1 MISKKDNYD
10 LSSHNTFRMKVS
22 CRSFVEV
29 TRPEDL
35 EAVSFRSLPEPLF
48 VMGGGS
54 NLLFTGDFPGTVL
67 HYAEAYIRVENRDED
82 SGEVIV
88 KAGGGTLF
96 DDLCSFCCA
105 EGFWGTENLSLIPGE
120 VGASAV
126 QNIGAYGVEAKD
138 IICGIHAFDL
148 ERGVFVD
155 IDPKDCGYGYR
166 TSFFKTIWKGRFIIT
181 SVSFRLSLLPDPRL
195 DYGGI
200 RKAIESRYPG
210 ETLLTPRMVRDT
222 VVAVRNSKLPDPAV
236 LGSAGSFFCNPV
248 IPRGHFE
255 KISRI
260 AEADN
265 GTGYSV
271 PHYDTPD
278 GVKVPAAW
286 MIDQCGLKGRTVGG
300 AMVYPS
306 QPLVIVN
313 ATGEALPE
321 DILSLENLVISSVRN
336 KYGVSLHPEVEHVGT
351 RSPET
356 K

>member
-35 EAVSFRSLPEPLF
+35 EAVSFRS
-48 VMGGGS
+48 
-54 NLLFTGDFPGTVL
+54 FTGDFPGTVL

-166 TSFFKTIWKGRFIIT
+166 TSFFKTIWKIINKIFI
-181 SVSFRLSLLPDPRL
+181 LLF
-195 DYGGI
+195 
-200 RKAIESRYPG
+200 K
-210 ETLLTPRMVRDT
+210 
-222 VVAVRNSKLPDPAV
+222 
-236 LGSAGSFFCNPV
+236 FFCN
-248 IPRGHFE
+248 HNFLL
-255 KISRI
+255 
-260 AEADN
+260 N
-265 GTGYSV
+265 YF
-271 PHYDTPD
+271 
-278 GVKVPAAW
+278 
-286 MIDQCGLKGRTVGG
+286 
-300 AMVYPS
+300 
-306 QPLVIVN
+306 
-313 ATGEALPE
+313 
-321 DILSLENLVISSVRN
+321 
-336 KYGVSLHPEVEHVGT
+336 HPNN
-351 RSPET
+351 
-356 K
+356 